1 MTGLFWLSQ
10 KLFGV
15 RFDWNYS
22 KKNIEI
28 DLICSS
34 VCDVAQVV
42 IVHKYI

>member
-1 MTGLFWLSQ
+1 MTGLFWPNQ
-10 KLFGV
+10 KLFV
-15 RFDWNYS
+15 VTEITV
-22 KKNIEI
+22 KKDSEI